1 VGVQTDKP
9 PTHYLTMWEVARFAD
24 VQTGSL
30 SRWVK
35 QWRLDT
41 LTQTAPERGEGG
53 SRQGYSI
60 PAAYALVAQGWKL
73 TQDKRIRQ
81 VMLRELPKN
90 PVPWLV
96 VVADQGVTCYSGE
109 QASQEVAKIL
119 VGKQSGIPEQVSVFY
134 LGEIPNPSESR

>member
-1 VGVQTDKP
+1 MGDQTVKP

-41 LTQTAPERGEGG
+41 LTHDGPVRGEGG

-73 TQDKRIRQ
+73 TTDKRIRQ
-81 VMLRELPKN
+81 VMLDVLPAD
-90 PVPWLV
+90 PRSWLV
-96 VVADQGVTCYSGE
+96 VVANRGIPCYSGE
-109 QASQEVAKIL
+109 QAGREVAQIL
-119 VGKQSGIPEQVSVFY
+119 HDKQSGIPEEVSVFY
-134 LGEIPNPSESR
+134 LGEIPESTKQ